1 LGRYVDNHSSEVLPQ
16 FGHVGY
22 SNARQQRF
30 DTGGTIQ
37 HQQRFGATNYLGQS
51 YRDMRLDDE
60 INMTS
65 TQTVIFVL
73 LNFCLAVILIIA
85 VNCNMLAPCGNE
97 MKYWLIVF
105 SLILALG
112 SLVAVVGMDI
122 ER

>member
-1 LGRYVDNHSSEVLPQ
+1 
-16 FGHVGY
+16 
-22 SNARQQRF
+22 
-30 DTGGTIQ
+30 
-37 HQQRFGATNYLGQS
+37 
-51 YRDMRLDDE
+51 MRLDDE